1 MGNSITKDLNDHRF
15 NEKSLLGIEI
25 KKIMMDYDK
34 PIDPYNP
41 TYTNVKQYL
50 AKACCKDVIRPGV
63 SNEKNSVASI
73 AFPIAGDLTQDRC
86 KKDGVCLETEYV
98 GLQIDDE
105 RVKYCG
111 KGDTIGLAGYNFS
124 IDRDSSGNSECD
136 NYMLDYCAKS
146 IYDQGC
152 ITINKNKTG
161 KLVSQFTD
169 PKINPMC
176 LDKDKRVNYGP
187 PECECLNSIF
197 GTNLNTRPAKKIG
210 DSTGN
215 PYGLEGTATDPENN
229 FSKYSLNIFNQQAGT
244 QRPRSLDNRCT
255 VAATRGDSGR
265 SSAYTLLI
273 DKLGQVTICL
283 NQINLN
289 DSNIGNANIS
299 DLKQE
304 NNCGGGALPPAKND
318 LDVEINKDMIEEG
331 KAKLATE
338 LAEKAKADKAKA
350 DKAKADAEAAKLKP
364 SATSTPATST
374 PATSTPATSTPT
386 TSTPATST
394 PATSTPSTSTPA
406 TSTPATDASAASA
419 AIAAQQKADANARND
434 AKAKID
440 AIAAQQKVDADA
452 IAAQQKVDAD
462 AAGTRNKIIIGVSI
476 LVVVIVIITVIIIVV
491 ISSSNSQ
498 KQQYQSIQMQ
508 PMQQYQQQYRR

>member
-1 MGNSITKDLNDHRF
+1 MGNSITKDLSDHRF

-350 DKAKADAEAAKLKP
+350 DAEAAKLKP
-364 SATSTPATST
+364 SA
-374 PATSTPATSTPT
+374 
-386 TSTPATST
+386 
-394 PATSTPSTSTPA
+394 TSTPA

-440 AIAAQQKVDADA
+440 EDIKTKADA

-462 AAGTRNKIIIGVSI
+462 AAETRNKIIIGVSI

-498 KQQYQSIQMQ
+498 KQQYQPTQMQ
-508 PMQQYQQQYRR
+508 PMQQYQQQYR

>member
-1 MGNSITKDLNDHRF
+1 MGNSITKDSSDKRF
-15 NEKSLLGIEI
+15 NEKSLLAIEI

-41 TYTNVKQYL
+41 TYKNVKQHL
-50 AKACCKDVIRPGV
+50 AKACCKDVIRPGI
-63 SNEKNSVASI
+63 SNELNSVASI
-73 AFPIAGDLTQDRC
+73 AFPIAGNLTQDRC
-86 KKDGVCLETEYV
+86 AKDGVCLETEYV

-124 IDRDSSGNSECD
+124 IDRDAAGNSVCD

-146 IYDQGC
+146 MYDQGC
-152 ITINKNKTG
+152 ITTNKNKAG
-161 KLVSQFTD
+161 KLVSQLTD
-169 PKINPMC
+169 SKINPMC
-176 LDKDKRVNYGP
+176 LDGDKRVNYGP

-197 GTNLNTRPAKKIG
+197 GTNLNSKPAKKIG
-210 DSTGN
+210 DSFSN
-215 PYGLEGTATDPENN
+215 PYGLEGTGTDSENN

-304 NNCGGGALPPAKND
+304 NNCGGGSLPPSKND
-318 LDVEINKDMIEEG
+318 LPVEINKDMIEEG

-338 LAEKAKADKAKA
+338 LADKAKA
-350 DKAKADAEAAKLKP
+350 DKAKADADK
-364 SATSTPATST
+364 T
-374 PATSTPATSTPT
+374 
-386 TSTPATST
+386 
-394 PATSTPSTSTPA
+394 
-406 TSTPATDASAASA
+406 
-419 AIAAQQKADANARND
+419 KADAD
-434 AKAKID
+434 KAKA
-440 AIAAQQKVDADA
+440 DADKTKTLPTSTVA
-452 IAAQQKVDAD
+452 PPIALPVAPPIALSVAPPI
-462 AAGTRNKIIIGVSI
+462 ALPVAPPVAPPIALPIAPPVAPPVASSFLSTPVVIGIIIAI
-476 LVVVIVIITVIIIVV
+476 IIVIIAVVLIIK
-491 ISSSNSQ
+491 SNSDNIQ
-498 KQQYQSIQMQ
+498 NNNNRQMSNRGMQSYGQTQQN
-508 PMQQYQQQYRR
+508 R

>member
-1 MGNSITKDLNDHRF
+1 MGNSITKDLSDHRF

-41 TYTNVKQYL
+41 TYKNVKQYL

-197 GTNLNTRPAKKIG
+197 GTNLNTKPAKKIG
-210 DSTGN
+210 DNTGN

-318 LDVEINKDMIEEG
+318 LDIEINKDMIEEG

-338 LAEKAKADKAKA
+338 LAEKAKA

-374 PATSTPATSTPT
+374 PATSTPAIDT
-386 TSTPATST
+386 
-394 PATSTPSTSTPA
+394 
-406 TSTPATDASAASA
+406 SAASA
-419 AIAAQQKADANARND
+419 ALAAQQKAEANARND
-434 AKAKID
+434 AKAKAD
-440 AIAAQQKVDADA
+440 AIAAQQKVDAIAAQQKVDA

-462 AAGTRNKIIIGVSI
+462 AAETRNKIIIGVSI
-476 LVVVIVIITVIIIVV
+476 LVAVIVIITVIIIVV

-498 KQQYQSIQMQ
+498 KQQYQSTQMQ
-508 PMQQYQQQYRR
+508 PMRQYQQQYRR